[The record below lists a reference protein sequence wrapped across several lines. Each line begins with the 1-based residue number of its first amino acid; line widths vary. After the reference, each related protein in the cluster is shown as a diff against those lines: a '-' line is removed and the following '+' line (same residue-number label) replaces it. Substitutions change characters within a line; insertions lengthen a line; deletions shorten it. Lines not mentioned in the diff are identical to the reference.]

1 MPNHRA
7 MLSGL
12 VMLALVLAQG
22 LAGGQDLP
30 DRKTATT
37 TKVGVVLSVLHEE
50 YTSHQRLGDGTDFES
65 ENPLIRIVEDRVV
78 IDAVASGDTAALRAD
93 LEALGM
99 QHAASF
105 GRMVSGQLPVR
116 AIADADALD
125 SLQFADPPVRR
136 RGVPDERGPT
146 SPPTQRPTDRDR
158 TDATKGAVPRAGS
171 DPVLHVGWHRVRP
184 EPRGVRPHSRARQ
197 GRGHAQVWL
206 GARRPP

>member
-125 SLQFADPPVRR
+125 SLQFARPAGAATRSPGRT
-136 RGVPDERGPT
+136 GTDEPAHT
-146 SPPTQRPTDRDR
+146 AP
-158 TDATKGAVPRAGS
+158 
-171 DPVLHVGWHRVRP
+171 HR
-184 EPRGVRPHSRARQ
+184 
-197 GRGHAQVWL
+197 
-206 GARRPP
+206 